1 MKKLFEEFGSREEKV
16 GCWFLGGKE
25 RQVMSAVQ
33 QAHWEAAACR
43 SVSFHEPWWKCRT
56 AESCWCN
63 FCNFQEEIS
72 KKESMPPSQMVQMKT
87 SQARFPAP
95 PLQHLSQIT
104 ISVLPSSLPT
114 VCPSDASDVLSSIP
128 PEGSSFLFY
137 FELYFSMCLLLP
149 SIPLGQHPWTCP
161 NAGWHA
167 RAPA

>member
-1 MKKLFEEFGSREEKV
+1 MEVQNSRV
-16 GCWFLGGKE
+16 LLVQFLQLP
-25 RQVMSAVQ
+25 R
-33 QAHWEAAACR
+33 R
-43 SVSFHEPWWKCRT
+43 
-56 AESCWCN
+56 
-63 FCNFQEEIS
+63 NFQEGIDA
-72 KKESMPPSQMVQMKT
+72 T
-87 SQARFPAP
+87 FPNGANEDIP
-95 PLQHLSQIT
+95 GSLPCTPLQHLSQIT

-167 RAPA
+167 RAPVLHLAWTPGSSRRKKRLHSLTNLAFWVKQGFALDWLLHADSITCLCS